1 MLVCKSTS
9 MKIERIQTYTK
20 DLLTK
25 SLQHSCSYLITSRH
39 NQTIVLSKEEASEL
53 FYTLKKEF
61 YE

>member
-1 MLVCKSTS
+1 